1 MCAQERL
8 DVETER
14 NGVQMLMQAEG
25 TRVCA
30 HLYAER
36 SRDVKMTDKCTE
48 DRRIVYTH
56 NYERYIESEL
66 D

>member
-1 MCAQERL
+1 MHIY
-8 DVETER
+8 
-14 NGVQMLMQAEG
+14 ML
-25 TRVCA
+25 RD
-30 HLYAER
+30 L
-36 SRDVKMTDKCTE
+36 DVKMTDKCTE

>member
-1 MCAQERL
+1 MQSELQTDKFSNVCAQERL

-14 NGVQMLMQAEG
+14 NGVQMLMQAER

-36 SRDVKMTDKCTE
+36 SRCE
-48 DRRIVYTH
+48 D
-56 NYERYIESEL
+56 
-66 D
+66 DG

>member
-8 DVETER
+8 DVQTER
-14 NGVQMLMQAEG
+14 NGVQAER

-36 SRDVKMTDKCTE
+36 SRDVKMTDGVT
-48 DRRIVYTH
+48 D
-56 NYERYIESEL
+56 
-66 D
+66 